1 MQVELTRLLGSGRR
15 AIAGLAIAGLVGA
28 SLSGAVLAQE
38 DTAAAGNGGTV
49 TSSANGGA
57 VGMGNSNSGDTSG
70 GVTVVA
76 GDSVSAED
84 IIAAVYAALGLPIPD

>member
-1 MQVELTRLLGSGRR
+1 MQVEMTRLLSAGRR
-15 AIAGLAIAGLVGA
+15 LIAGLAIAGLLGS
-28 SLSGAVLAQE
+28 SLSGAVLAQD

-57 VGMGNSNSGDTSG
+57 VGMGSTNSGDTSG

-84 IIAAVYAALGLPIPD
+84 IIAAVYAALGLDVPE